1 MQQLFSRLSNLRPL
15 LVLCGIVFFWM
26 LTACSQTP
34 PSAPDAPTTGTPAA
48 AASKTAT
55 PRPRLSPT
63 FPATAT
69 VTQLEVAENE
79 LSGLE
84 IVFWHGWDGATGAEM
99 DRLVQEFN
107 RGNEWKIQ
115 VRPEYQ
121 GSLDQLAE
129 KMRQIATG
137 EPGPQLVAAYLYQA
151 LNWGGETELA
161 TLDPYV
167 NDPVWGLSPEQQN
180 DFYPSIWQ
188 AEVIQGERLGIP
200 ALRSAQLLYYNDTWA
215 GELGFAQAPQN
226 WSQLEQQ
233 VCAASQALRRD
244 DSLANDGMGGLAVTT
259 DYSASLSWMAA
270 FGAEIVDDSGN
281 YRLDTPQVENT
292 FEALRKLS
300 ESGCA
305 WLVEAGS
312 PLESFA
318 GREGL
323 ITTSSLLEAPAM
335 EQALQRAGSSDQWSL
350 LPFPGPDGRATLTHY
365 GPAYMILSSTPET
378 ELAAWVFVR
387 WLLAPEQQVRW
398 IEASGGLALQGSV
411 AEELEKTASR
421 NPDWAEAVELLP
433 DSQAEPT
440 QASWYT
446 VRWALSD
453 ATVQLFRY
461 YFSLDQVPDLVEL
474 LNETARE
481 LNER

>member
-1 MQQLFSRLSNLRPL
+1 
-15 LVLCGIVFFWM
+15 M
-26 LTACSQTP
+26 LAACSQTP
-34 PSAPDAPTTGTPAA
+34 PSAPDAPTTWTLAPAS
-48 AASKTAT
+48 SKTVT

-63 FPATAT
+63 YPATAT
-69 VTQLEVAENE
+69 VTQLEVDENE

-84 IVFWHGWDGATGAEM
+84 IAFWHSWDGTTGAEL

-115 VRPEYQ
+115 VRAEYQ

-137 EPGPQLVAAYLYQA
+137 EPRPQLVAAYLYQA

-161 TLDPYV
+161 ALDPYV
-167 NDPVWGLSPEQQN
+167 DDPVWGLSAEAQE

-188 AEVIQGERLGIP
+188 AEVNQGERLGVP
-200 ALRSAQLLYYNDTWA
+200 ALRSAQLLYYNQTWA
-215 GELGFAQAPQN
+215 RELGFDQAPQN

-233 VCAASQALRRD
+233 VCAASQSLRRD
-244 DSLANDGMGGLAVTT
+244 NSLANDGMGGLAVTT
-259 DYSASLSWMAA
+259 DYSASLSWMAG

-318 GREGL
+318 QREGL
-323 ITTSSLLEAPAM
+323 ITTGSLLEAPAM
-335 EQALQRAGSSDQWSL
+335 DQALQRAGSTDQWVR
-350 LPFPGPDGRATLTHY
+350 LPFPGLEGRATLTHY
-365 GPAYMILSSTPET
+365 GPAFMILPGTTEG
-378 ELAAWVFVR
+378 ELAAWIFLR

-398 IEASGGLALQGSV
+398 IEASGGLPVQRSV
-411 AEELEKTASR
+411 AEGLGAYASR
-421 NPDWAEAVELLP
+421 NPHWAKAVELLP

-453 ATVQLFRY
+453 ATIQLFRY
-461 YFSLDQVPDLVEL
+461 YFSLEQVPDLVEL
-474 LNETARE
+474 LNETAQE

>member
-1 MQQLFSRLSNLRPL
+1 
-15 LVLCGIVFFWM
+15 M
-26 LTACSQTP
+26 LAACSQTP
-34 PSAPDAPTTGTPAA
+34 PSAPDAPTARTPAP

-55 PRPRLSPT
+55 PRPRSSPT
-63 FPATAT
+63 FPATAA
-69 VTQLEVAENE
+69 VTQLEVDENE

-84 IVFWHGWDGATGAEM
+84 IAFWHSWDGAAGAEL

-129 KMRQIATG
+129 KMRLIASG

-151 LNWGGETELA
+151 LNWGGESELA

-167 NDPVWGLSPEQQN
+167 NDPVWGLSTVEQE
-180 DFYPSIWQ
+180 DFFPSIWQ

-200 ALRSAQLLYYNDTWA
+200 ALRSAQFLYYNQTWA
-215 GELGFAQAPQN
+215 SELGFAQAPQN

-233 VCAASQALRRD
+233 VCAASQALRGD
-244 DSLANDGMGGLAVTT
+244 DSLVNDGLGGLAVTT
-259 DYSASLSWMAA
+259 DYSASLSWMAG
-270 FGAEIVDDSGN
+270 FGAEIVDDSRN

-318 GREGL
+318 GRESL
-323 ITTSSLLEAPAM
+323 ITTGSLLEAPAM
-335 EQALQRAGSSDQWSL
+335 EQALQRTGSTDQWAMM
-350 LPFPGPDGRATLTHY
+350 PFLGPDGRATLTHY
-365 GPAYMILSSTPET
+365 GPAYMILSSTPEE

-387 WLLAPEQQVRW
+387 WLLAPEQQARW
-398 IEASGGLALQGSV
+398 IEASGGLPVQGSV
-411 AEELEKTASR
+411 AEGWEKTANR
-421 NPDWAEAVELLP
+421 NMEWVKAVELLP

-461 YFSLDQVPDLVEL
+461 YFSLQQVPDLVEL
-474 LNETARE
+474 LNETAQE